1 MTLTLWLSLLA
12 ICLLGAMS
20 PGPSLVMVT
29 KHSLAG
35 GKANGLAAAW
45 AHAFGIGVYA
55 FISMV
60 GLAVIFHQ
68 LPWLYQ
74 IISYAGAAYLIYL
87 GVNAIRSKGGIAAK
101 LEAGQTMS
109 VWQSAKEGLLI
120 SLLSPKISLF
130 FAALFSPFV
139 ASVHS
144 IDGKILMVMTP
155 FIIDGLWYTLI
166 TLMLSNQRL
175 LNGLRKKAVL
185 IDRLSGLILVALAG
199 KIILSA

>member
-1 MTLTLWLSLLA
+1 MTLTIWLSLLA

-120 SLLSPKISLF
+120 SLLSPKIALF

-144 IDGKILMVMTP
+144 IDGKMLMVMTP

>member
-101 LEAGQTMS
+101 LEAGQTMP

-120 SLLSPKISLF
+120 SLLSPKIALF

-144 IDGKILMVMTP
+144 IDGKMLMVMTP

>member
-55 FISMV
+55 FISTV

-144 IDGKILMVMTP
+144 LDGKMLMVMTP

>member
-1 MTLTLWLSLLA
+1 MTLSIWLSLLT

-20 PGPSLVMVT
+20 PGPSLITVT

-35 GKANGLAAAW
+35 GKANGFAAAW

-55 FISMV
+55 LISML

-68 LPWLYQ
+68 LPWLFHL
-74 IISYAGAAYLIYL
+74 ISYAGAAYLAYL
-87 GVNAIRSKGGIAAK
+87 GFNALRSKGGISAK
-101 LEAGQTMS
+101 LGAGEAVS
-109 VWQSAKEGLLI
+109 VWQSAKEGLAI
-120 SLLSPKISLF
+120 SLLSPKIALF

-144 IDGKILMVMTP
+144 IEGKMLMVATP
-155 FIIDGLWYTLI
+155 FVIDGLWYTLI

-175 LNGLRKKAVL
+175 LDMLRQKAVY
-185 IDRLSGLILVALAG
+185 IDRLSGLILLALAG
-199 KIILSA
+199 KILLSA

>member
-144 IDGKILMVMTP
+144 IDGKMLMVMTP

>member
-120 SLLSPKISLF
+120 SLLSPKIALF

-144 IDGKILMVMTP
+144 LDGKMLMVLTP

>member
-120 SLLSPKISLF
+120 SLLSPKIALF

-139 ASVHS
+139 ASVDS
-144 IDGKILMVMTP
+144 MDGKMLIVMTP
-155 FIIDGLWYTLI
+155 FIVDGLWYTLI

-175 LNGLRKKAVL
+175 LSGLRRKAVV

>member
-1 MTLTLWLSLLA
+1 MTLTIWLSLLT

-120 SLLSPKISLF
+120 SLLSPKIALF

-144 IDGKILMVMTP
+144 IDGKMLMVMTP

>member
-144 IDGKILMVMTP
+144 LDGKMLMVLTP

>member
-1 MTLTLWLSLLA
+1 MTLTIWLSLLT

-120 SLLSPKISLF
+120 SLLSPKIALF

-144 IDGKILMVMTP
+144 LDGKMLMVLTP

>member
-1 MTLTLWLSLLA
+1 MTLTLWFSLLA

-68 LPWLYQ
+68 LPWLYK

-120 SLLSPKISLF
+120 SLLSPKIALF

-144 IDGKILMVMTP
+144 VDGKMLMVMTP
-155 FIIDGLWYTLI
+155 FIVDGLWYTLI